1 MSDKEMTPSK
11 LSLENL
17 KESMKVRSLQNAY
30 SKREKKDIL
39 IYSQSKGLFYTLL
52 FSLMLWWIP
61 IAGPAIAGYI
71 GGRKSGDTSKALTAS
86 LVTTSVL
93 VMITLLLAPF
103 QSGFLGGASTY
114 FGKGVLT
121 LSQSS
126 LIAYSGLLTD
136 LYTGYG
142 LVKTFTLIVPGSLI
156 ILNAFSYTGGFV
168 SKFRAQ
174 EDNLSLSFVRKDVE
188 DRSRN
193 LRTVPRIPGYGKVIK
208 TISDGSEDDDD
219 GVGGWSYL

>member
-1 MSDKEMTPSK
+1 MSDKAMTASR
-11 LSLENL
+11 LSLDNL
-17 KESMKVRSLQNAY
+17 RESIKVKSLQNAY
-30 SKREKKDIL
+30 SKRDKRDIL
-39 IYSQSKGLFYTLL
+39 IYSQSKGLFYTIL

-71 GGRKSGDTSKALTAS
+71 GGRKSGDTAKALTSS
-86 LVTTSVL
+86 LVATSLL

-121 LSQSS
+121 LSHSS

-142 LVKTFTLIVPGSLI
+142 LVKTFSLIIPGSLVL
-156 ILNAFSYTGGFV
+156 LNVFSFTGGFI
-168 SKFRAQ
+168 SKFKSQ

-188 DRSRN
+188 DRSR
-193 LRTVPRIPGYGKVIK
+193 TVKAVPRIPGYGKTIK
-208 TISDGSEDDDD
+208 SISDGTEEDDD